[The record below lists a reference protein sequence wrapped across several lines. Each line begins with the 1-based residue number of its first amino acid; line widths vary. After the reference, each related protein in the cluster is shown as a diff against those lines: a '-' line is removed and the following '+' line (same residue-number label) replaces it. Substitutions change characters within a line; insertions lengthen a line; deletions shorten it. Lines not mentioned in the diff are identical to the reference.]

1 MDWCV
6 ENWGGD
12 GELETS
18 KNKLRMFAKVLALC
32 NFFVFHLECQTLEV
46 FVYFVGSFNSR
57 ERVSEKLRS

>member
-18 KNKLRMFAKVLALC
+18 KNKLRRFAKVLALC
-32 NFFVFHLECQTLEV
+32 NFFLFFVWSAKHCRYLYILLEASIQ
-46 FVYFVGSFNSR
+46 
-57 ERVSEKLRS
+57 ERG